1 MDIKT
6 PVLDKRTSEDI
17 YEQAL
22 KLSGDY
28 CPEWARNWGP
38 HHFHSDDPGLVIFKI
53 FSNMA
58 VHLITQFNKIPEKH
72 YLAFL
77 DFVGTNLRLARPS
90 IVPLTFYL
98 ADGASKAE
106 IPSGTLI
113 ASSKDA
119 DVVFETMQHLTAVA
133 IKIYAFSI
141 NPLEDSY
148 TNHSDM
154 ISGGRIFSIFGKDR
168 EEKPIDH
175 ILYLGDDNVFCGKT
189 LFENLKIRLK
199 GSDLSAEY
207 FKHWCN
213 EKGVSLDVHMKS
225 SGNNKKV
232 LEFEIKNIP
241 ESNESLLNGVMS
253 FWIEIKPDEK
263 TKILHGSDLPSI
275 SSITVDMISGCLLPD
290 SIFFN
295 DEPLDMKKGFYPF
308 GESPKEG
315 DFFYISSNEVLSEE
329 NSKVSLNI
337 ELEKDLEN
345 EVAELSWEFWDG
357 ASWKILSIAK
367 DSVGNFTKSGIRKI
381 EFICPAIPQTD
392 INGKSGRWMRVKIK
406 AGGYGSPG
414 KYEPNPLDEVINQ
427 LPGYLDRKAIKNEFE
442 KKGIAF
448 SFQYTQ
454 PSHNPPFI
462 KSIHFIYSYMDRKI
476 QHILAYNNFS
486 YKQLDNVDNK
496 IPFIPFSNKLPA
508 FYLGFKEI
516 PANTMISLYFSIK
529 EKIYDEKKTFK
540 WRYYDGSDWKELIPE
555 NDETDSLIKKGI
567 VSFLF
572 PPGIKKFSEFGMEL
586 FWIKLEP
593 ESEDKL
599 SYPELEG
606 IFPNTVWASNYIT
619 VNDEILGS
627 GNGMPGQFFLFARKS
642 VLSGQ
647 IIEVREGDIWIKW
660 TETSSFALSGKLSRD
675 YTIDRTGDKILFGD
689 GMNGMV
695 PPKGKNNI
703 RATFY
708 RSGGGK
714 KGNQGIGI
722 IDTLR
727 KANPNIERVTN
738 HFPSSGGEDGE
749 DNEGAALCG
758 PYTIKNRGYA
768 VTAEDFEWIA
778 REASP
783 DVKKAK
789 CFMDEKNDINIIIL
803 SDNKEGAHLPDRRL
817 MDSIEK
823 YLKERALF
831 TIREKIRIC
840 GPEYIRIDSEITVK
854 PLLLSESLIISE
866 KIKTR
871 LKTFFDPVKG
881 GQYGKGYDFGQ
892 EIYLSEVAAV
902 IESIEGVDYVE
913 ELILKKVIEDKVVKE
928 VSGSG
933 WIRIEKNSVPYAGN
947 IEIMIRD

>member
-1 MDIKT
+1 MDVKT

-22 KLSGDY
+22 RLAAYY
-28 CPEWARNWGP
+28 CPEWARDWGP
-38 HHFHSDDPGLVIFKI
+38 HHFNSDDPGLVIFKI

-58 VHLITQFNKIPEKH
+58 EHLITQFNRIPEKH

-77 DFVGTNLRLARPS
+77 DFAGTDLRPARPS
-90 IVPLTFYL
+90 ILPLTFYL

-113 ASSKDA
+113 ASSKNA
-119 DVVFETMQHLTAVA
+119 DVVFETMRHLTAVA
-133 IKIYAFSI
+133 VKIYAFSI

-154 ISGGRIFSIFGKDR
+154 ISGGRIFSILGKDK

-175 ILYLGDDNVFCGKT
+175 ILHLGDDIFCGKI
-189 LFENLKIRLK
+189 LFENLKIKLE
-199 GSDLSAEY
+199 GSDLSAEF

-213 EKGVSLDVHMKS
+213 VNGVMLDVNVKS
-225 SGNNKKV
+225 SGDNKKI
-232 LEFEIKNIP
+232 LEFEIKNMP
-241 ESNESLLNGVMS
+241 ESNGSLLNGIMG
-253 FWIEIKPDEK
+253 FWIEIKPDV
-263 TKILHGSDLPSI
+263 KILHGSDLPSI
-275 SSITVDMISGCLLPD
+275 SNITVDMISRSIFPD

-295 DEPLDMKKGFYPF
+295 DVPLDMKKGFYPF

-315 DFFYISSNEVLSEE
+315 DFFYISSNEVLYRE
-329 NSKVSLNI
+329 NSKVSLNM
-337 ELEKDLEN
+337 EFEKDLESEN
-345 EVAELSWEFWDG
+345 AELSWEFWDG
-357 ASWKILSIAK
+357 ASWKLLSISK
-367 DSVGNFTKSGIRKI
+367 DSAGNFTKSGLRMI
-381 EFICPAIPQTD
+381 EFICPAIPQID
-392 INGKSGRWMRVKIK
+392 INGQSGRWIRVKIK

-414 KYEPNPLDEVINQ
+414 KYEPNPLDEVIDQ
-427 LPGYLDRKAIKNEFE
+427 LPGYLDKKAIKNELE

-448 SFQYTQ
+448 GFQYTQ

-462 KSIHFIYSYMDRKI
+462 KSINFVYGYMDRKI

-486 YKQLDNVDNK
+486 YKQLNNADNK
-496 IPFIPFSNKLPA
+496 TPYVPFHNELPA

-516 PANTMISLYFSIK
+516 PANTMISLYFSVK
-529 EKIYDEKKTFK
+529 EKSYDEKTTFK
-540 WRYYDGSDWKELIPE
+540 WRYYDGSDWKELILE
-555 NDETDSLIKKGI
+555 NDETDSLIRKGI
-567 VSFLF
+567 LRFLF
-572 PPGIKKFSEFGMEL
+572 PSGIKKFSEFGMEL

-593 ESEDKL
+593 ESKDKL

-606 IFPNTVWASNYIT
+606 IFPNTVWASNHIT

-627 GNGMPGQFFLFARKS
+627 GNGMPGQFFSFARKP
-642 VLSGQ
+642 VLPGQ
-647 IIEVREGDIWIKW
+647 IIEVKEGDIWIKW

-675 YTIDRTGDKILFGD
+675 YTIDRTGGRILFGD
-689 GMNGMV
+689 GMNGMI

-749 DNEGAALCG
+749 DNEGAVLCG
-758 PYTIKNRGYA
+758 PYKIKNRGYA
-768 VTAEDFEWIA
+768 VTAEDFEWLA
-778 REASP
+778 REASL
-783 DVKKAK
+783 DVKKAR
-789 CFMDEKNDINIIIL
+789 CIMDEKKDINVIIL
-803 SDNKEGAHLPDRRL
+803 TDNKERIHMPDSSLR
-817 MDSIEK
+817 DSIER

-831 TIREKIRIC
+831 TVRERIRIS
-840 GPEYIRIDSEITVK
+840 GPDLVRIDPEVTVK
-854 PLLLSESLIISE
+854 PLLLSEASIISDR
-866 KIKTR
+866 IKTR
-871 LKTFFDPVKG
+871 LETFFDPVKG
-881 GQYGKGYDFGQ
+881 GQYGNGYDFGQ

-902 IESIEGVDYVE
+902 IENIAGVDYVE
-913 ELILKKVIEDKVVKE
+913 ELILKKVIEDKVVTE

-933 WIRIEKNSVPYAGN
+933 WISIEKNSVPYAGN
-947 IEIMIRD
+947 IEIKIRD

>member
-22 KLSGDY
+22 RLAAYY
-28 CPEWARNWGP
+28 CPEWARDWEP
-38 HHFHSDDPGLVIFKI
+38 HHFNSDDPGLVILKI

-58 VHLITQFNKIPEKH
+58 GHLITQFNKIPEKH

-77 DFVGTNLRLARPS
+77 DFVGADLRPARQS

-106 IPSGTLI
+106 ILSGTLI

-141 NPLEDSY
+141 NPMEDSY

-168 EEKPIDH
+168 EEKPIEH
-175 ILYLGDDNVFCGKT
+175 TLHLGDDIFCGKT
-189 LFENLKIRLK
+189 VFENLKIKLE
-199 GSDLSAEY
+199 GSGLSAEF
-207 FKHWCN
+207 FKHWRN
-213 EKGVSLDVHMKS
+213 VNGVPLDVNVKS
-225 SGNNKKV
+225 SGGNKKF
-232 LEFEIKNIP
+232 LEFEIMNIP
-241 ESNESLLNGVMS
+241 ESNRSLLNGIMS
-253 FWIEIKPDEK
+253 FWIKIIPDVK
-263 TKILHGSDLPSI
+263 KKILHGSALPSI

-290 SIFFN
+290 SIFYN
-295 DEPLDMKKGFYPF
+295 DVPLDMKKGFYPF

-315 DFFYISSNEVLSEE
+315 DFFYISSNEVLSKE
-329 NSKVSLNI
+329 NSKVSLNM
-337 ELEKDLEN
+337 EFEKDLEN
-345 EVAELSWEFWDG
+345 EDAKLLWEFWDG
-357 ASWKILSIAK
+357 ASWKTLPIAK
-367 DSVGNFTKSGIRKI
+367 DIAGNFTKSGLKMI
-381 EFICPAIPQTD
+381 EFICPAIPQID
-392 INGKSGRWMRVKIK
+392 INGQSGRWIRVKIK
-406 AGGYGSPG
+406 SGGYGSPG

-427 LPGYLDRKAIKNEFE
+427 LPGYLDRKAIKNELE

-448 SFQYTQ
+448 GFQYTQ

-462 KSIHFIYSYMDRKI
+462 KSINFVYSYMDRKI

-496 IPFIPFSNKLPA
+496 TPFIPFHNKLPA

-529 EKIYDEKKTFK
+529 ERLYGEKTTFK
-540 WRYYDGSDWKELIPE
+540 WRYYDGSDWNELILE
-555 NDETDSLIKKGI
+555 KDETDSMIKKGI
-567 VSFLF
+567 VRFLF
-572 PPGIKKFSEFGMEL
+572 PPGIKKFSEFEMEL

-593 ESEDKL
+593 ESEKKL

-627 GNGMPGQFFLFARKS
+627 GNGMPGQFFSFARKP
-642 VLSGQ
+642 VLPGQ
-647 IIEVREGDIWIKW
+647 IIEVRERDIWIKW

-675 YTIDRTGDKILFGD
+675 YTIDRTGGRILFGD

-714 KGNQGIGI
+714 EGNQGIGI

-749 DNEGAALCG
+749 DNEDAVLRG
-758 PYTIKNRGYA
+758 PYIMKNRGA
-768 VTAEDFEWIA
+768 VTAEDFEWLA

-783 DVKKAK
+783 DVKKAR
-789 CFMDEKNDINIIIL
+789 CIMDEKRDINVIIL
-803 SDNKEGAHLPDRRL
+803 TDNKERIHMPDSSLRA
-817 MDSIEK
+817 SIER

-831 TIREKIRIC
+831 TIREKIRIS
-840 GPEYIRIDSEITVK
+840 GPDLVRIDPEVTVK
-854 PLLLSESLIISE
+854 PILLSESSIISD

-871 LKTFFDPVKG
+871 LEIFFDPVKG
-881 GQYGKGYDFGQ
+881 GQYGNGYDFGQ
-892 EIYLSEVAAV
+892 EIYLSEVASV

-913 ELILKKVIEDKVVKE
+913 ELILKKVIEDKVVTE

-933 WIRIEKNSVPYAGN
+933 WISIEKNSVPYAGN
-947 IEIMIRD
+947 IEIKITD